1 VWWRRFKTLE
11 LEDFMLKR
19 LSMLVAAGAFVTL
32 LVPAANAITP
42 APLPGVSDV
51 IEVAQG
57 CGRGWVRNR
66 YGRCVR
72 AGVVVGAPVVIGR
85 PVAVCRSV
93 RTAYGWR
100 RVCR

>member
-1 VWWRRFKTLE
+1 
-11 LEDFMLKR
+11 LEDFMLKK
-19 LSMLVAAGAFVTL
+19 LSMLAAAGAFVTL

-66 YGRCVR
+66 WGRCVR
-72 AGVVVGAPVVIGR
+72 MGGPVVIGR
-85 PVAVCRSV
+85 PVTVCRSV

>member
-1 VWWRRFKTLE
+1 
-11 LEDFMLKR
+11 MLKR
-19 LSMLVAAGAFVTL
+19 LSTLVAAGAFVML
-32 LVPAANAITP
+32 LVPAASALTP
-42 APLPGVSDV
+42 APLPGVSDSDV

-72 AGVVVGAPVVIGR
+72 VGGPVVIGR
-85 PVAVCRSV
+85 PVVVCRSV

-100 RVCR
+100 KVCR

>member
-1 VWWRRFKTLE
+1 
-11 LEDFMLKR
+11 MLKR
-19 LSMLVAAGAFVTL
+19 LSTLVAAGAFVML
-32 LVPAANAITP
+32 LVPAASAITP
-42 APLPGVSDV
+42 APLAGISDSDV

-72 AGVVVGAPVVIGR
+72 AGVVVRGPVVIGR
-85 PVAVCRSV
+85 PVTVCRSV

>member
-1 VWWRRFKTLE
+1 MEWTGEYDAQETVDVGCR
-11 LEDFMLKR
+11 
-19 LSMLVAAGAFVTL
+19 GAFVML
-32 LVPAANAITP
+32 LVPAANAVTP
-42 APLPGVSDV
+42 APLRGIGDSDV
-51 IEVAQG
+51 IVVAQG

-72 AGVVVGAPVVIGR
+72 VGRPVVI
-85 PVAVCRSV
+85 CRSV

>member
-1 VWWRRFKTLE
+1 

-19 LSMLVAAGAFVTL
+19 LSMLAAAGAFVTL

-66 YGRCVR
+66 WGRCVR
-72 AGVVVGAPVVIGR
+72 VGGPVVIGR
-85 PVAVCRSV
+85 PVAVCRMV
-93 RTAYGWR
+93 WNGYRR
-100 RVCR
+100 VRVCR

>member
-1 VWWRRFKTLE
+1 VVATIQTLE

>member
-1 VWWRRFKTLE
+1 
-11 LEDFMLKR
+11 MLKR
-19 LSMLVAAGAFVTL
+19 LSTLVAAGAFAML
-32 LVPAANAITP
+32 LVPAANALTP

-51 IEVAQG
+51 IHVAEG

-72 AGVVVGAPVVIGR
+72 AGVVVRAPVVVGAPVVIGAPVVVAR

>member
-1 VWWRRFKTLE
+1 
-11 LEDFMLKR
+11 MLKR